1 MAEGDDALASQFAE
15 IKVDELLVQ
24 TTTMLASIAFLRL
37 SEGKPDLEQAKLA
50 IDSIRALQRPLQ
62 DFLSDEL
69 KGELNGLVASLQMAY
84 VNAVV
89 PASADEAPQPNG
101 DTAEAE
107 PPEPP
112 S

>member
-1 MAEGDDALASQFAE
+1 MAEGDETLAGQFAE

-24 TTTMLASIAFLRL
+24 TATMLASIAFLRL

-50 IDSIRALQRPLQ
+50 IDSIRALQRPLA
-62 DFLSDEL
+62 DFLTDEL

-89 PASADEAPQPNG
+89 PASAAEAPVGNG
-101 DTAEAE
+101 EASEAE
-107 PPEPP
+107 PSEPA
-112 S
+112 

>member
-1 MAEGDDALASQFAE
+1 MAEGDEELANQFAD
-15 IKVDELLVQ
+15 IKVDDLLVQ

-50 IDSIRALQRPLQ
+50 IDAVRALQRPLA

-69 KGELNGLVASLQMAY
+69 KAELNGLVASLQMAY

-89 PASADEAPQPNG
+89 PASAGEAPTPNG
-101 DTAEAE
+101 ETAPAE
-107 PPEPP
+107 PDTEA
-112 S
+112 